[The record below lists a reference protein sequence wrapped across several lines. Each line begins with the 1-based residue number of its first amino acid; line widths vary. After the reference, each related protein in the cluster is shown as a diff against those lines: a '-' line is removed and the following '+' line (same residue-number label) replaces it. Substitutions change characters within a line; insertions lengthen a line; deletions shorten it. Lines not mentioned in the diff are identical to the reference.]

1 MSEYDPAPN
10 NEQASDHAVMK
21 LLLNEKPAKILRTL
35 REPSKDNYGQAI
47 AYKINSTYSHTLKL
61 LKRFEEHDVV
71 ESKTDGRKKLYE
83 LTDDGKELADAAE
96 ELLAK
101 TQGREPIQHDDP
113 LIEAESS
120 VI

>member
-1 MSEYDPAPN
+1 MRQNDSDTDQ
-10 NEQASDHAVMK
+10 QAANHAIME
-21 LLLNEKPAKILRTL
+21 LLLNEKPAKILTTL
-35 REPSKDNYGQAI
+35 REPNKDNYGQAI

-61 LKRFEEHDVV
+61 LKRLEEHDVV
-71 ESKTDGRKKLYE
+71 TSDTDGRKKIYE
-83 LTDDGKELADAAE
+83 LTDDGKELAEAAE

-113 LIEAESS
+113 LVEAESS

>member
-1 MSEYDPAPN
+1 MSEYDST
-10 NEQASDHAVMK
+10 EDQQAADHAVMD

-61 LKRFEEHDVV
+61 LKRLEKHDVV
-71 ESKTDGRKKLYE
+71 TCDTDGRKKLYE
-83 LTDDGKELADAAE
+83 LTEDGQELADAAE
-96 ELLAK
+96 QLLAK
-101 TQGREPIQHDDP
+101 TEGREPIQHDDQ
-113 LIEAESS
+113 LIDAESS

>member
-1 MSEYDPAPN
+1 MSEYDSRPDQ
-10 NEQASDHAVMK
+10 QAADDAIMD

-71 ESKTDGRKKLYE
+71 ESDTDGRKKIYE
-83 LTDDGKELADAAE
+83 LTEDGQELADAAE
-96 ELLAK
+96 QLLAK
-101 TQGREPIQHDDP
+101 TQNREPVQYDDP
-113 LIEAESS
+113 LVEAESS